1 MESLSRQT
9 LFCIFSRL
17 HCTDSF
23 LVAQIKLSI
32 NALIP
37 SLPGS
42 PHSNSQFLHFSP
54 NEPIIDTKPDLITNI
69 DIHNKIL
76 ILGP

>member
-32 NALIP
+32 SIDTLI
-37 SLPGS
+37 
-42 PHSNSQFLHFSP
+42 NSQFLHFSP
-54 NEPIIDTKPDLITNI
+54 NKPIIDTKPDLITNI